1 MPLPTT
7 TTTGRLTRDPELR
20 YSPSGVAVVNF
31 TVASN
36 DRRRTADGTWEDG
49 DTTFLDVVAFKQLA
63 EAIVES
69 GLSKGDAVI
78 AVGKLQQ
85 STWEKDGQKRSKLE
99 LLADVF
105 GPDLRWTRT
114 QTRHVE
120 RVTETDARDPWG
132 GVSDAE
138 PPF

>member
-7 TTTGRLTRDPELR
+7 TTTGRLVADPKLR
-20 YSPSGVAVVNF
+20 YSPSGVAVVNL

-36 DRRRTADGTWEDG
+36 DRRRADDGTWSDG
-49 DTTFLDVVAFKQLA
+49 ETTFLDVVAFKQLA
-63 EAIVES
+63 EAIVEA
-69 GLSKGDAVI
+69 GLSKGDAVF
-78 AVGKLQQ
+78 AMGKLQQ
-85 STWEKDGQKRSKLE
+85 SSWEKDGQKRSKLE

-120 RVTETDARDPWG
+120 RVSQTEARDPWG
-132 GVSDAE
+132 GPADAV

>member
-7 TTTGRLTRDPELR
+7 TTTGRLVADPKLR
-20 YSPSGVAVVNF
+20 YSPSGVAVVNL

-36 DRRRTADGTWEDG
+36 DRRRADDGTWSDG
-49 DTTFLDVVAFKQLA
+49 ETTFLDVVAFKQLA
-63 EAIVES
+63 EAIVEA
-69 GLSKGDAVI
+69 GLSKGDAVF
-78 AVGKLQQ
+78 AMGKLQQ
-85 STWEKDGQKRSKLE
+85 SSWEKDGQKRSKLE